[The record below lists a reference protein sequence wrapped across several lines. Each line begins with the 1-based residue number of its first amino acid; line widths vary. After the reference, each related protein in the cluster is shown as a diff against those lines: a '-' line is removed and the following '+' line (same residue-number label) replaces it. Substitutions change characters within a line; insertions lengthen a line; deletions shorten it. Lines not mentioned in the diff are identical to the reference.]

1 MVLANVFIPPALR
14 PAAINLVT
22 LDFPLVPL
30 TCILIGIFEIA
41 FLRIQDSINPKQIKR
56 KRINRRAKVDTGN
69 TLPYDSKI
77 KFIIKITS
85 KILID

>member
-1 MVLANVFIPPALR
+1 M
-14 PAAINLVT
+14 
-22 LDFPLVPL
+22 
-30 TCILIGIFEIA
+30 CI
-41 FLRIQDSINPKQIKR
+41 RDSHDSINPRQIKR
-56 KRINRRAKVDTGN
+56 QRIKRRAKVDTGN